1 MAWKGKRVGVV
12 IVAGGSGSRMG
23 AEVPKQFLEVAGEHI
38 LTRTLGAFAPY
49 ADQMVVV
56 LPEGEMERWRG
67 ITAHKEVAPHRLCA
81 GGATRFHS
89 VKNGL
94 EALSECDIVAV
105 QDGVRPLVSGEM
117 IERGLEC
124 AIEKSSAVPIVEA
137 VDSFRVESE
146 EGLVPIDRSR
156 LKAVQTPQIFAYG
169 VIREA
174 YEQAF
179 SPLFTDDATVV
190 ESAGGRVAFYAGE
203 RSNIKI
209 TTPEDLLIAEAL
221 VGKNRN
227 KEE

>member
-23 AEVPKQFLEVAGEHI
+23 ADVPKQFLKVAGEHI

-49 ADQMVVV
+49 ADQVVVV
-56 LPEGEMERWRG
+56 LPEREMERWRE
-67 ITAHKEVAPHRLCA
+67 ITSITNVATHTLCV

-89 VKNGL
+89 VKSGL
-94 EALSECDIVAV
+94 EALGECDIVAV

-124 AIEKSSAVPIVEA
+124 AIENGSAVPVVEA
-137 VDSFRVESE
+137 VDSFRVERE
-146 EGLVPIDRSR
+146 EGLVPIDRNR
-156 LKAVQTPQIFAYG
+156 LKAVQTPQIFAYK
-169 VIREA
+169 RLQEA
-174 YEQAF
+174 YMQEF

-190 ESAGGRVAFYAGE
+190 ESAGGGVAFYAGE
-203 RSNIKI
+203 RRNIKI

-221 VGKNRN
+221 VGKQ
-227 KEE
+227 